1 MMLKLVKNKNKF
13 RIFGGSKLNKCAT
26 NDAETDKTIRIN
38 LQDFQYKITITPAE
52 KGVKLEKR

>member
-1 MMLKLVKNKNKF
+1 MKNKNKF
-13 RIFGGSKLNKCAT
+13 RIFGGSKLNKCAN